1 MVLFPI
7 EQSITLTALTHCL
20 KEGHKHTVV
29 RERVPIALAMAKACW
44 RQASPARHVE
54 DYNIVLSSALN
65 LATSLDCKAAF
76 AWGSELW
83 SEAALPQ
90 NHISFSAYIS
100 FLEQYQHHDRVD
112 ALLGSQKKVVFRALN
127 HVLLG
132 SLLN

>member
-1 MVLFPI
+1 MRQQGMVGRLAELRRIQQEQDMVLFPI

-65 LATSLDCKAAF
+65 L
-76 AWGSELW
+76 
-83 SEAALPQ
+83 LPPASIVKLRLHGDQ
-90 NHISFSAYIS
+90 SYGVR
-100 FLEQYQHHDRVD
+100 QR
-112 ALLGSQKKVVFRALN
+112 FRRIT
-127 HVLLG
+127 
-132 SLLN
+132 